1 MAIKYISHI
10 KRTAKLDRHII
21 RMKQNLLKYGLV
33 MVLAMIAS
41 TGLLWAEKD
50 TTQVSDS
57 CITIQNDSVPNITNT
72 TIKSEEPINIVQWC
86 ESVDWIQVLDFIKNY
101 RKEILLLVVVFLL
114 AIALICYIVAYVCRL
129 INGQEFYLFRSVYSW
144 RKNIFVLLFFVLS
157 LFVDSSWFYLVVA
170 ALIIYYLDRRK
181 ICPDLLDGIVRVIRN
196 LQGKMD
202 VTPMSDQEIKERDKQ
217 ITEEY
222 KKLLELDGAV
232 DKVDCK
238 LSETQ
243 IEQFAQDAK
252 RVENI
257 AWDYYKQFYPE
268 MQKNIRLSKNG
279 RSVDVEGLV
288 TYNDKN
294 VLLVIKYCNSLLS
307 MAWIA
312 LNNIRVIKAARALRK
327 ETGKGTKIIQCIICR
342 DSVIYRIAKV
352 YFIQPGTENISI
364 EFYTID
370 TLLQKVKEVKNLINY

>member
-1 MAIKYISHI
+1 
-10 KRTAKLDRHII
+10 
-21 RMKQNLLKYGLV
+21 MKQNLLKYFFVVLV
-33 MVLAMIAS
+33 AMTS
-41 TGLLWAEKD
+41 TGYMWAECD

-57 CITIQNDSVPNITNT
+57 CITIKNDSVPDITNT
-72 TIKSEEPINIVQWC
+72 IIQSEEPIDIGLWC

-114 AIALICYIVAYVCRL
+114 VLAFICYVVAYICRL
-129 INGQEFYLFRSVYSW
+129 INGQEFYLLHSVYSW
-144 RKNIFVLLFFVLS
+144 RKYIFVLLFFMLS
-157 LFVDSSWFYLVVA
+157 LFLDSSWFYLVVA

-181 ICPDLLDGIVRVIRN
+181 ICPDLLEGIVRVIRN

-202 VTPMSDQEIKERDKQ
+202 VTPMSDQEVKERDKK

-222 KKLLELDGAV
+222 KKLLELDSGV
-232 DKVDCK
+232 EKDKMDCK
-238 LSETQ
+238 LSEIQ
-243 IEQFAQDAK
+243 IEQIAQDAK
-252 RVENI
+252 RIENI

-279 RSVDVEGLV
+279 RSADVEGFV
-288 TYNDKN
+288 AYKDKN

-312 LNNIRVIKAARALRK
+312 LNNIRVIKAAGALRK

-342 DSVIYRIAKV
+342 DSVIYKIAKV
-352 YFIQPGTENISI
+352 YFIQPRTENISI

-370 TLLQKVKEVKNLINY
+370 TLLQKVQEVKNLVDN